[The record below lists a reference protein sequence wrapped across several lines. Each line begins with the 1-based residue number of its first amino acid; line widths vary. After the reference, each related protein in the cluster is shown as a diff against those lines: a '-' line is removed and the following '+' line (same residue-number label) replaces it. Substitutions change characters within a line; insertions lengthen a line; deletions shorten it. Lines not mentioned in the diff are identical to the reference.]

1 VNKTNRAGMTALH
14 FAGMFGQ
21 TRTAAFLLRI
31 GADKF
36 AKDNQGR
43 TPGRIAMDWYAHF
56 VVVFSLFG
64 SFLSATRVQRCG
76 RMCAAH

>member
-1 VNKTNRAGMTALH
+1 VNVNKTNRGGMTALH

-21 TRTAAFLLRI
+21 TRTAAFLLRV

-43 TPGRIAMDWYAHF
+43 TPGRLAMDW
-56 VVVFSLFG
+56 
-64 SFLSATRVQRCG
+64 
-76 RMCAAH
+76 